1 MKIHD
6 LLTEQRLDEKPMGML
21 KSLGNKAMA
30 ALGSGKAQGRIESGT
45 MANQLRKQFDVY
57 IGKTGQDA
65 TTTAVIE
72 FLKSKGLPTGA
83 ASQAMGIQGGE
94 QEPAGDDQ
102 TTQPAA
108 EPQSQGTAQKPAA
121 QAATSQQASTSAE
134 QPATDKNAQAANT
147 KDTPGRPTFTGV
159 PEKPAPD
166 TDQSTDQSGSKLSPG
181 AFGKMAQDLTKPLA
195 GADSETPGKALGDKQ
210 PAAQPAGDQKLTA
223 QQQAAKKAELLGR
236 RKAGTS
242 IATQTGDGF
251 KKYKKQATHQRIVG
265 ANPDGSPKIV
275 QINANLE
282 YDMTGEELLE
292 WVNQMVGEA
301 LTLSSKQLDNVFTKA
316 AQEAAKMG
324 FEPGDEIG
332 FAGGFKSAY
341 QQGGGWMSH
350 FDKNKNNQSAQG
362 DAGAEDEKTWMSPD
376 LLKDLKVD
384 PDMIPK
390 DIMSQIKR
398 LSYRERQ
405 QLLKELG

>member
-30 ALGSGKAQGRIESGT
+30 ALGSGKAQGRVESGT

-72 FLKSKGLPTGA
+72 FLKSKGLPTAA
-83 ASQAMGIQGGE
+83 ASQAMGVEGGE
-94 QEPAGDDQ
+94 QEPGTGDQ
-102 TTQPAA
+102 AAQPAA
-108 EPQSQGTAQKPAA
+108 QKSAQQGTEKSATGDQAAKPAA
-121 QAATSQQASTSAE
+121 SSGTMKGA
-134 QPATDKNAQAANT
+134 
-147 KDTPGRPTFTGV
+147 PGKPTFTGV
-159 PEKPAPD
+159 PEKPAD
-166 TDQSTDQSGSKLSPG
+166 SDQAAQPADDQEPAQGKSLSPS

-195 GADSETPGKALGDKQ
+195 GASSETPGKALDPKQ
-210 PAAQPAGDQKLTA
+210 PAAQPAGGQKLTA

-236 RKAGTS
+236 RASGTS

-251 KKYKKQATHQRIVG
+251 KKYKKQATQQRIVG
-265 ANPDGSPKIV
+265 ANPDGSPKVV
-275 QINANLE
+275 QINADLE
-282 YDMTGEELLE
+282 LDMMTGEELLE

-301 LTLSSKQLDNVFTKA
+301 LVLSSKQLDNVFMKA

-324 FEPGDEIG
+324 FKPGDEIG
-332 FAGGFKSAY
+332 FAGGFKGAY

-350 FDKNKNNQSAQG
+350 FDKGKGGQPGG
-362 DAGAEDEKTWMSPD
+362 DGSGAAAEGEKTWMSPD
-376 LLKDLKVD
+376 LLSDLKVD
-384 PDMIPK
+384 PKLIPNN
-390 DIMSQIKR
+390 IMSQIKR
-398 LSYRERQ
+398 LNYRERQ

>member
-45 MANQLRKQFDVY
+45 MANQLRKQFDIY
-57 IGKTGQDA
+57 IGKTGQEP
-65 TTTAVIE
+65 TTTSVIE

-83 ASQAMGIQGGE
+83 ASQAMGVQDVG
-94 QEPAGDDQ
+94 QEPAADDQ
-102 TTQPAA
+102 TTQPAG
-108 EPQSQGTAQKPAA
+108 EPQPQGTAQKPAA
-121 QAATSQQASTSAE
+121 QAATPQQASTGAE

-147 KDTPGRPTFTGV
+147 KDAAGTA
-159 PEKPAPD
+159 EKPAAD
-166 TDQSTDQSGSKLSPG
+166 TDQSTDQGGSKLAPG

-210 PAAQPAGDQKLTA
+210 QAAKPAGDQKLTA

-324 FEPGDEIG
+324 FKPGDEIG

-350 FDKNKNNQSAQG
+350 FDKNKNNQSTQS